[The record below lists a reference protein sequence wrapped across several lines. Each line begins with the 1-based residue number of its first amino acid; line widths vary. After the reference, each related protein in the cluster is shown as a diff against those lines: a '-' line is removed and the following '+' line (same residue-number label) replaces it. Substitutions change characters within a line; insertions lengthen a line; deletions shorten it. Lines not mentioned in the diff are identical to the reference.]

1 MVIADYILQMIKLFK
16 LRDIL
21 HKRFVYKVYIFYVA
35 IAISIVWRF
44 VMKLYIAVC
53 EDDALEQTRMKHFVN
68 KSSFDVEIDFFQSAE
83 LFLEKFVPGK
93 YDLLVMDILL
103 GNMTGIDATK
113 KVRTI
118 DTEVPVVFT
127 TSSLAYALEGYRL
140 GVLKYIE
147 KPVKLEDVEDMLQL
161 AIKLKHKVT
170 TLDIQNDNSN
180 FDSDE
185 NNIMYIEQD
194 GHNVTF
200 YHKNGN
206 HYSQRQKLDDVEEKI
221 SSDYF
226 FRSHKS
232 FLVNLRFV
240 KSIDKDLMVFRM
252 SDGSNAYI
260 KRELVKEAIKRFE
273 ALM

>member
-1 MVIADYILQMIKLFK
+1 
-16 LRDIL
+16 
-21 HKRFVYKVYIFYVA
+21 
-35 IAISIVWRF
+35 
-44 VMKLYIAVC
+44 MKLYIAVC
-53 EDDALEQTRMKHFVN
+53 EDDVLEQTRMKHFVN

-83 LFLEKFVPGK
+83 SFLEIFVPGK

-170 TLDIQNDNSN
+170 T
-180 FDSDE
+180 FDKQSDSE
-185 NNIMYIEQD
+185 AFDKDEDNIMYIEQD

-206 HYSQRQKLDDVEEKI
+206 HYSQRLKLDEVEKNITSE
-221 SSDYF
+221 YF

-232 FLVNLRFV
+232 FLVNLQFV
-240 KSIDKDLMVFRM
+240 NSLDKDLMVFRM
-252 SDGSNAYI
+252 SNGSNAYI
-260 KRELVKEAIKRFE
+260 KRELIKEAEKRL
-273 ALM
+273 ASLV